1 MPAAEAAVFG
11 PAAPHAD
18 APVTEPAPS
27 VDGVVLPTVASSI
40 VDTAFMRRIREV
52 IESRMG
58 EEDFGVEQ
66 LAESMGMGRTLL
78 FQRTRDLL
86 DRTPMELLMSRR
98 LERAAEL
105 LAAREGNVGE
115 VAYAV
120 GFRSVAHFTNRFRE
134 RFKVTPSAWRRG
146 ERPAAV
152 APAATTPS

>member
-1 MPAAEAAVFG
+1 
-11 PAAPHAD
+11 
-18 APVTEPAPS
+18 
-27 VDGVVLPTVASSI
+27 
-40 VDTAFMRRIREV
+40 VDTAFIRRIREV

-58 EEDFGVEQ
+58 EEEFGVDQ

-105 LAAREGNVGE
+105 LAAGEGNVGE

-120 GFRSVAHFTNRFRE
+120 GFRSVAHFTNRFRD
-134 RFKVTPSAWRRG
+134 RFRVTPSAWRRG
-146 ERPAAV
+146 ERPAL
-152 APAATTPS
+152 APNPATT

>member
-1 MPAAEAAVFG
+1 MV
-11 PAAPHAD
+11 
-18 APVTEPAPS
+18 VEPAPS
-27 VDGVVLPTVASSI
+27 ADGAAVPAPAPAPSI

-58 EEDFGVEQ
+58 EEDFGIEQ

-105 LAAREGNVGE
+105 LAAGEGNVGE

-146 ERPAAV
+146 ERPSPVA
-152 APAATTPS
+152 APASTSPAPGR